1 MLNRGEIDFLI
12 VNRDEGMTIE
22 FGVEFDGHPR
32 HRSPEGAA
40 KDRVKDRICVQVG
53 IPLVRI
59 ADEALGEHEQITVL
73 EWIVDCFRILRTEPD
88 RVRHAVALLNDYDE
102 TFEHPA
108 GPVDAAL
115 ALHTMNPF
123 PATTAVQDRL
133 RTRYGIETQRNGLPK
148 VGDAVKDGI
157 AEIVR
162 WAEAPLKLLDLNQLE
177 RLFEN
182 EDEEEDWAADR
193 GGWPNEYRLGLA
205 RTSAEVA
212 LLHIATVPIH
222 WSPEDLSAQVQAA
235 YSVGSWMWAVDVA
248 LAEYVAHADIE
259 RWAGR
264 NLARLDRGHA

>member
-88 RVRHAVALLNDYDE
+88 RVRHAVAL
-102 TFEHPA
+102 
-108 GPVDAAL
+108 
-115 ALHTMNPF
+115 
-123 PATTAVQDRL
+123 
-133 RTRYGIETQRNGLPK
+133 
-148 VGDAVKDGI
+148 
-157 AEIVR
+157 
-162 WAEAPLKLLDLNQLE
+162 APLKLLDLNQLE